1 MLEQCIDLLGQLHEQ
16 ALQEM
21 LVDALKNPPLEMP
34 ADHTG
39 PEASQMFCL
48 AVPASVRREFLRAI
62 SHASA
67 AGLSTAATQQRG
79 LGGFVE
85 AWQEY
90 AQYGS

>member
-1 MLEQCIDLLGQLHEQ
+1 MEQCIELLGQMHEQ
-16 ALQEM
+16 ALQRM

-39 PEASQMFCL
+39 PEATQMFCL
-48 AVPASVRREFLRAI
+48 VVPVSVRCEFLRAI

-67 AGLSTAATQQRG
+67 TGLSTAATQGRG

-85 AWQEY
+85 AWRDY
-90 AQYGS
+90 AQYGN